1 MLNNSSV
8 ECLKDDAAYTRPAV
22 YKTSRIEPP
31 TMPPLKTMPR
41 YQDTRYDAAFLLSYL
56 RLRCCEHH
64 IQKL

>member
-1 MLNNSSV
+1 MLNKSSV

-31 TMPPLKTMPR
+31 LKTMPR
-41 YQDTRYDAAFLLSYL
+41 YQDTRYDTAFLLSYL